1 MTEMQII
8 EQREVL
14 GKDFKIYG
22 DYENPLFLAKDVAE
36 WIEHSNARM
45 MLQGVDEDEKQCV
58 SNPYALQG
66 QKEQWF
72 LTENGLYEVLMQS
85 RKPIAKEFK
94 NQVKE
99 ILKSIR
105 KHGAYLTPE
114 TLEAAILNPD
124 TIIKIAT
131 ALKEEKEKNQLLQMV
146 NSNLKV
152 ENAIMTPKAE
162 YFDDLVDRNLLTNF
176 RETAKQLQVKERE
189 FIKFL
194 REKKYLY
201 REKRTKLMPYANH
214 VEQGL
219 FVIKECFNDKSNW
232 SGTQTLVT
240 PKGRETFRLFCI
252 KK

>member
-1 MTEMQII
+1 MEVKLKEVCSMTEMQII

-45 MLQGVDEDEKQCV
+45 MLQSVDDDEKVVKNAYTLGGNQ
-58 SNPYALQG
+58 
-66 QKEQWF
+66 EQWF

-94 NQVKE
+94 KQVKE

-105 KHGAYLTPE
+105 KHGAYMTPE

-146 NSNLKV
+146 NSNLKI

-176 RETAKQLQVKERE
+176 RETAKQLQVKERD

-194 REKKYLY
+194 LEKKYL
-201 REKRTKLMPYANH
+201 
-214 VEQGL
+214 
-219 FVIKECFNDKSNW
+219 
-232 SGTQTLVT
+232 
-240 PKGRETFRLFCI
+240 
-252 KK
+252 